1 MMKLKKVPK
10 KTVILFIG
18 ILILTGCV
26 LAMVLNYQKT
36 DEKNADDAVTS
47 AAVSSQISE
56 ISVAPIIPSS
66 DASNSTT
73 NDTEPSKISPAFDP
87 TKESSRSEPLTTS
100 SKTTS
105 TPPKPVI
112 VGDSENGSQPTNPA
126 LTEKNHKPTYTSK
139 PTVTSESNSS
149 KSTNSAP
156 SGGKPGQVYDLVF
169 GWHYPTGGTG
179 TTVEGDWGEGPQVGI
194 MD

>member
-73 NDTEPSKISPAFDP
+73 NNTEPSNISPAFDP

-100 SKTTS
+100 SKPTS

-112 VGDSENGSQPTNPA
+112 EGDSENGSQPTNSA
-126 LTEKNHKPTYTSK
+126 LTDKSHKPTYTSR
-139 PTVTSESNSS
+139 PTVSPESSSSTSREDD
-149 KSTNSAP
+149 TFIDP
-156 SGGKPGQVYDLVF
+156 IF
-169 GWHYPTGGTG
+169 GNKTSPKGS
-179 TTVEGDWGEGPQVGI
+179 TTVIDGDWGEGPQVGI

>member
-73 NDTEPSKISPAFDP
+73 TDTEPSKISPAFDP

-100 SKTTS
+100 SKPTS

-112 VGDSENGSQPTNPA
+112 EGDSVDGSQPTNPA
-126 LTEKNHKPTYTSK
+126 LTDKNHKPSYTSK
-139 PTVTSESNSS
+139 PTVTSESDSS
-149 KSTNSAP
+149 KSTDSTP
-156 SGGKPGQVYDLVF
+156 SGGKPGQVYDPVF